1 MAEKV
6 GDSHT
11 VKHGEGGHSM
21 DILLPPI
28 HRPPRG
34 HTEAQSDTANPCLR
48 GMEGNDIHQ
57 EERFVTLRGIGAAII
72 GLLTCR
78 RKGFTISLN
87 SVLMVV

>member
-57 EERFVTLRGIGAAII
+57 EERFVTLRGTGVAIL